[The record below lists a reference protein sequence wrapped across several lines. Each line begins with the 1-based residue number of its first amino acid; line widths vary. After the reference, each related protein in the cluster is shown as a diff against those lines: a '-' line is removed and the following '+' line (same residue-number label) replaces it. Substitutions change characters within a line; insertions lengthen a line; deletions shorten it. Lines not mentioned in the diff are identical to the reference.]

1 MRKLLYAG
9 VAVSLITAPTA
20 ALCAVEGLDLSLS
33 TEFRYRMMDTDGGDE
48 NDLDWLNRLSADYKW
63 RGDINVD
70 FSTLLWYGKDL
81 DGGSGDEPTVD
92 QLDTYGSS
100 DTLRLYRASATM
112 ELSEIVGATVG
123 RQDVWSAERATL
135 DGVSLTFKSPC
146 GYMEGEIFGGSR
158 VSFYS
163 DPDEDDVYGF
173 NFELRPS
180 SSTRFTFE
188 DIYYLENTFEA
199 AIVQKLGSLAM
210 GRIAY
215 RHFDDSPVE
224 LSAEA
229 VVNGWE
235 DGELVLSYK
244 RKLSDADDSY
254 GFDYTAFGDEDVEA
268 LNFGTFAPYSDYAV
282 ELRQIFGDFFGY
294 GKLRRHNLIDEDD
307 EDEYNTDFTQ
317 ATAGIGYSKGSL
329 RIDAELSRWV
339 ESRSRSDLDEENSWG
354 WALLGEKKFDGGY
367 KTGASLAQETYDT
380 LGRERETSAVCVWGT
395 VPVLELATLDLR
407 YQYETDDLYE
417 DDGIDSVSEF
427 TTRLNFNF

>member
-1 MRKLLYAG
+1 MRKILFAG
-9 VAVSLITAPTA
+9 VAVSLILAPAA

-33 TEFRYRMMDTDGGDE
+33 TELRYRTMDTDGGDE
-48 NDLDWLNRLSADYKW
+48 NDLDWMTRLSADYKW
-63 RGDINVD
+63 RGELDVD
-70 FSTLLWYGKDL
+70 FSTLLWYGADL

-92 QLDTYGSS
+92 MLDTYSSS
-100 DTLRLYRASATM
+100 DTLRVYRASANM
-112 ELSEIVGATVG
+112 QLSEIVGATVG

-163 DPDEDDVYGF
+163 DPDEDDIYGI

-180 SSTRFTFE
+180 ASTRFTFE

-199 AIVQKLGSLAM
+199 AVVQKFGSLAT

-215 RHFDDSPVE
+215 RHFDESPVE

-235 DGELVLSYK
+235 NGQAIFTYK

-254 GFDYTAFGDEDVEA
+254 GFDYTAFGDEDVDA
-268 LNFGTFAPYSDYAV
+268 LNFGTFAPYADYSV
-282 ELRQIFGDFFGY
+282 ELRQIFGEFFAY

-307 EDEYNTDFTQ
+307 EDEYNTDFNE
-317 ATAGIGYSKGSL
+317 ATAGIGYKKGTL
-329 RIDAELSRWV
+329 RVDAEVNRWV
-339 ESRSRSDLDEENSWG
+339 ESRFRNDLDEENSWG
-354 WALLGEKKFDGGY
+354 WALLGEKKFEGGY
-367 KTGASLAQETYDT
+367 KAGASVAQQTYDA
-380 LGRERETSAVCVWGT
+380 LGKKRDTSGVSLWGT
-395 VPVLELATLDLR
+395 VPVMDLATLDLR
-407 YQYETDDLYE
+407 YQYETDELYE